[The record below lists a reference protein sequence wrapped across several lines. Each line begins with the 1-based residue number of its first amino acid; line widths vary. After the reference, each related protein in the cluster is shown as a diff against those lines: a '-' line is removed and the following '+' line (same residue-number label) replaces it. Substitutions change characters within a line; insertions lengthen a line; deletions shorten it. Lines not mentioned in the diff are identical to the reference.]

1 MVKRQFWIK
10 KIEDAWKRRS
20 IIWLAGVR
28 RVGKTVLSQSIP
40 DTEYFDCEL
49 PRVRRIMEDPQ
60 AFFDNVKNKKI
71 VLDEIHRLKNPS
83 ELLKIAADH
92 YPKIKIIATGSS
104 TLGISTKFKDT
115 LAGRKVELLL
125 TPMIIHDLKDFK
137 QTDLKHRL
145 QFGGM
150 PPFFLSEKMIEQDY
164 QEWMDSFWAKD
175 IQELFRLERR
185 HSFQKFVELLT
196 LQSSGIF
203 EATNFAAPCEVSRG
217 TILNYLKVLE
227 TTFIVHVIH
236 PFHSQRTS
244 EIIAAPKVYTFD
256 TGFVCFYRGWHQL
269 RSEDFGIL
277 WEHFVLNELC
287 AQLQTRDILYWRDKR
302 GHEIDFILR
311 RKGGSPIAIECKW
324 SVDNYIATNFIV
336 FNKQYPKAEYYV
348 VANDVDRTYS
358 KSFNRISIKFTGLEN
373 LINLL
378 TTSSDNKRNM

>member
-1 MVKRQFWIK
+1 MDSMIKRRFWID
-10 KIEDAWKRRS
+10 KIENAWKRRS

-40 DTEYFDCEL
+40 EIEYFDCEL
-49 PRVRRIMEDPQ
+49 PRVRRMIDDDPQ
-60 AFFDNVKNKKI
+60 SFLTDLQGKRI
-71 VLDEIHRLKNPS
+71 VLDEVHRLKNPS

-104 TLGISTKFKDT
+104 TLGITTKFKDT

-125 TPMIIHDLKDFK
+125 TPMITHDLKDFK

-150 PPFFLSEKMIEQDY
+150 PPFFLSDKIIEQDY
-164 QEWMDSFWAKD
+164 QEWIDGFWAKD

-196 LQSSGIF
+196 IQSSGIF
-203 EATNFAAPCEVSRG
+203 EASSFAAPCEVSRG

-227 TTFIVHVIH
+227 TTFIAHVIR
-236 PFHSQRTS
+236 PFHSQRAS

-256 TGFVCFYRGWHQL
+256 TGFVCYFRGWHQL
-269 RSEDFGIL
+269 RNEDLGVL
-277 WEHFVLNELC
+277 WEHFVLNELY

-302 GHEIDFILR
+302 GHEIDFIIR
-311 RKGGSPIAIECKW
+311 RKGDSLIAIECKW
-324 SVDNYIATNFIV
+324 SADNYDASNFIA
-336 FNKQYPKAEYYV
+336 FNKQYPKTEYYV

-358 KSFNRISIKFTGLEN
+358 KSFNGISVKFTGLEN
-373 LINLL
+373 IVKILTMPLL
-378 TTSSDNKRNM
+378 